1 MMSPPCSMDGYAA
14 ARRPPVVGAAGM
26 RAAVLRNARARRGVP
41 AAGTPVLRRSPVPRL
56 VGRGEGRVALAQ
68 VVVADLAGAAH
79 VVVGEVDRVQV
90 HLVGHVLVPV
100 QAARRRPGSWTRPGG
115 AAPRIPRR
123 RRASPGCCSSPWCS
137 AIASCMAM
145 GARAQR
151 EMHRAQR
158 VAQQHD
164 VLVRPAFVAHDVR
177 LEPQRAIAQQLVGA
191 QVLAEHFGAVAP
203 AVVRWPCPGR
213 RGASCPD
220 PPRPGRCSGPCCT
233 GSCGR

>member
-26 RAAVLRNARARRGVP
+26 RAAVLRNAVRRG
-41 AAGTPVLRRSPVPRL
+41 AASRPPGRRYSGGHRVPRL

-123 RRASPGCCSSPWCS
+123 RRARRPGVAAAP
-137 AIASCMAM
+137 
-145 GARAQR
+145 GAARS
-151 EMHRAQR
+151 
-158 VAQQHD
+158 
-164 VLVRPAFVAHDVR
+164 RPAWPCGCPSPTRNAPCAAR
-177 LEPQRAIAQQLVGA
+177 RPAARCSGA
-191 QVLAEHFGAVAP
+191 TSIRCARCSPRTTASDCP
-203 AVVRWPCPGR
+203 AARWRPGPRGTLRRSSAGCRPRWPCPGR

-220 PPRPGRCSGPCCT
+220 PPRPGRCSR
-233 GSCGR
+233 SLLYW